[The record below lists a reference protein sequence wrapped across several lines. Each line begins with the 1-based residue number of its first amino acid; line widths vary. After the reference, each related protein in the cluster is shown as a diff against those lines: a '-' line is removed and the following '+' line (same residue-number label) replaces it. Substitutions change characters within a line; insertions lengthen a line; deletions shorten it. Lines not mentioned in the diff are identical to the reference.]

1 METGDSNG
9 SSKKKKIQLG
19 FIDGTLFPPAVSS
32 NDFPQWM
39 HYNNMVKSWLLNSI
53 SKDLVS

>member
-1 METGDSNG
+1 MALA
-9 SSKKKKIQLG
+9 KKKKIQLG